1 MNKKPSIEQMREEL
15 TQYEIEEVFN
25 SKDSQSMLIYL
36 KDRVLYNDRENYIK
50 SRVRLTD
57 EGEIYPERNRMG
69 NHWERETKIVEETE
83 DTNNGVVQRFY
94 DGYAEPEEEYDTL
107 LNSLAMRG
115 NARIDPIKGWPSEDA
130 IIEYFKEESQE
141 NIEDLWLRTF
151 DVYEGYRWKYRGE
164 EDAAN

>member
-94 DGYAEPEEEYDTL
+94 DGYAE
-107 LNSLAMRG
+107 A
-115 NARIDPIKGWPSEDA
+115 K
-130 IIEYFKEESQE
+130 
-141 NIEDLWLRTF
+141 
-151 DVYEGYRWKYRGE
+151 
-164 EDAAN
+164 